1 MASEAA
7 AACADKRTFKKK
19 APAVGGER
27 SFVQFVLEPL
37 YKIYAQV
44 IAPCNMLTSQSLLF
58 CLTLIPV
65 CAQSAAPP
73 AEYMQASLLHLP
85 FSAG

>member
-1 MASEAA
+1 MTSEAA
-7 AACADKRTFKKK
+7 AVCAEKRTFKKK

-44 IAPCNMLTSQSLLF
+44 PAPCNMLIHPSLLTCPTF
-58 CLTLIPV
+58 NAL
-65 CAQSAAPP
+65 CA
-73 AEYMQASLLHLP
+73 
-85 FSAG
+85 